1 MSFRHIIAAGLVV
14 GMAGLNA
21 ADAGGNKGRHRGGHR
36 MGPRAEG
43 GPPHVVLNLSE
54 DQKAEAQALREQH
67 RAAVEAL
74 HSSGEVTRE
83 DIRTLREQRRAAF
96 EEILTDD
103 QRAQLVELKA
113 QRQAAREEHRSQ
125 RQATR
130 EEHQAERQAAREER
144 AARLGLTD
152 DQTTQLEALREQFR
166 AQMEELRG
174 SDGVTREAVHT
185 LKQSRREAA
194 QAILTEEQRALA
206 AEFREARQAEVGHRR
221 GGPGHRRFHRGFG
234 SKPTDG
240 DDPAG
245 GEDGE
250 ESIIIDGDA
259 AKASAAT
266 AVQSTTWGEIKSGK
280 RQ

>member
-113 QRQAAREEHRSQ
+113 QRQAAREEHQ
-125 RQATR
+125 GQ
-130 EEHQAERQAAREER
+130 RQAAREER

-152 DQTTQLEALREQFR
+152 DQTTQLEALKEQFR

-185 LKQSRREAA
+185 LRQSRREAA

-221 GGPGHRRFHRGFG
+221 GGPGHRRFHRGFDP
-234 SKPTDG
+234 KPTDG

-245 GEDGE
+245 GEGGE